1 MKMKHKIIYFI
12 LGSITMV
19 VLFVSLSFTF
29 GENQNVLNL
38 FPQEYKIVTPH
49 VPDQLEIFGERV
61 PLENIEV
68 YERVEREFVVNTY
81 WHSATVLL
89 LKKASRWFPVI
100 EPILKKNGI
109 PDDFKYMA
117 MIESNLSN
125 VVSPAGAVGFWQ
137 FMKAAGKK
145 YGLEINGLV
154 DERYHVEKATEAACK
169 YLKDSYDKYYSWT
182 MAAGSYNMGTNGID
196 KQLDRQ
202 KTNNYY
208 NLVINP
214 ETSRFVSRIIAMKE
228 IHKNPKLYG
237 FNIEEDEFYKPHET
251 YTITIDDKVDHF
263 AVWAF
268 KNGINYKTL
277 KYFNPWLRDNY
288 LTNKS
293 KKKYEIKMPLE
304 GTFTLVEE
312 SN

>member
-1 MKMKHKIIYFI
+1 MKYKILYFI
-12 LGSITMV
+12 LGSITTIA
-19 VLFVSLSFTF
+19 LFVSLSFTF
-29 GENQNVLNL
+29 GENQNLLNL

-49 VPDQLEIFGERV
+49 VPAELVLFGEQV
-61 PLENIEV
+61 PLDNSEV
-68 YERVEREFVVNTY
+68 YERVEREFIVNTY

-89 LKKASRWFPVI
+89 LKRANRWFPVI
-100 EPILKKNGI
+100 QPILQKYGI

-145 YGLEINGLV
+145 YGLEINSIV

-169 YLKDSYDKYYSWT
+169 YLKDAYEKYSSWT
-182 MAAGSYNMGTNGID
+182 MAAASYNMGKNGIN

-208 NLVINP
+208 NIVLNE
-214 ETSRFVSRIIAMKE
+214 ETSRFVPRIVAMKML
-228 IHKNPKLYG
+228 HRNPELYG
-237 FNIEEDEFYKPHET
+237 FNIAEEELYRPHET
-251 YTITIDDKVDHF
+251 YTIEINDKVDHF

-288 LTNKS
+288 LTNRS
-293 KKKYEIKMPLE
+293 KKKYEIKMPVK
-304 GTFTLVEE
+304 GTFNLVEE

>member
-1 MKMKHKIIYFI
+1 MKNKLLYFFA
-12 LGSITMV
+12 GSVTTIA
-19 VLFVSLSFTF
+19 LFLSLSFTY
-29 GENQNVLNL
+29 GENQNSLSSS
-38 FPQEYKIVTPH
+38 PQEYRIITPH
-49 VPDQLEIFGERV
+49 VPEQLEIFGEKV
-61 PLENIEV
+61 PLENLEV
-68 YERVEREFVVNTY
+68 YERIEREFIVNTY

-89 LKKASRWFPVI
+89 IKKANRWFPVI

-109 PDDFKYMA
+109 PDDFKYMC

-145 YGLEINGLV
+145 YDLEINGLV

-169 YLKDSYDKYYSWT
+169 YLKDSYDNYGSWT
-182 MAAGSYNMGTNGID
+182 LSAGSYNMGTNGID
-196 KQLDRQ
+196 NQLDRQ
-202 KTNNYY
+202 KTKNYY
-208 NLVINP
+208 NLVLNP
-214 ETSRFVSRIIAMKE
+214 ETSRFVPRIIAMKE
-228 IHKNPKLYG
+228 IHNNPELYG
-237 FNIEEDEFYKPHET
+237 FHIPEEELYEPHQT
-251 YTITIDDKVDHF
+251 YDITINDKVDHF
-263 AVWAF
+263 AVWAY

-288 LTNKS
+288 LTNNS
-293 KKKYEIKMPLE
+293 KKTYKIKMPVE